1 MGATYARA
9 WHAVTAVVAIAAL
22 VLQLVLVLQGGRV
35 LDEVDP
41 PSTGMRLYRLLAYF
55 TIESNLL
62 VAIAAVTLTRDP
74 ARDGR
79 GWRVMR
85 LAGLV
90 AITVTAVVHFFLL
103 RPLLDLD
110 GLDWLSDKTLHMVVP
125 ALAVVGWLLF
135 GPRPRIT
142 PRVVVLALLFPILW
156 TAWTMVFGAVDG
168 WYPYPFLDPAEDGW
182 AAVVVAVIG
191 ITAFFLLLFA
201 AYAFADRRMPPAPQP
216 DSVAP

>member
-1 MGATYARA
+1 VALSYART

-41 PSTGMRLYRLLAYF
+41 PGTGMRLYRLLAYF

-62 VAIAAVTLTRDP
+62 VAIAAVTLARDP
-74 ARDGR
+74 ARDGPT
-79 GWRVMR
+79 WRVLR

-110 GLDWLSDKTLHMVVP
+110 GLDWLSDKMLHMVVP
-125 ALAVVGWLLF
+125 ALAIVGWLLF

-142 PRVVVLALLFPILW
+142 LRSVALALLFPLLW

-168 WYPYPFLDPAEDGW
+168 WYPYPFLDPDEEGW
-182 AAVVVAVIG
+182 GAVVVAIAG
-191 ITAFFLLLFA
+191 ITAFFLVLFG
-201 AYAFADRRMPPAPQP
+201 AYAYADRRLP
-216 DSVAP
+216 STHERTSGN